1 MPTAAEESIDA
12 FQHYYS
18 RPPERPKSRS
28 WKQII
33 YDPEE
38 KTYCGRTVDSWGEYI
53 PDSIDSGVS
62 GACIR

>member
-28 WKQII
+28 WKQML

-38 KTYCGRTVDSWGEYI
+38 KSYCGRTVDSWGE
-53 PDSIDSGVS
+53 
-62 GACIR
+62 